1 MKALLLTA
9 PNTLNLTEI
18 EKPQVSK
25 GKVLVKMAFAPVNP
39 SDLSFLTGNYG
50 LKKEMPVVPGLEGSG
65 IVVEAGSGFLAKR
78 LLGKRVACAAPN
90 SGNGTWAEF
99 ILTDA
104 TKCVPLKEKVSL
116 EQGSMLFVNPLTA
129 LAFIDKS
136 KKNKADL
143 IVMNAGGSALAAMV
157 LELAKASGLTFL
169 SIVRS
174 AEGVKKLSEKCL
186 VLDSGSV
193 EFESELKAIGNKYK
207 RAIFFDAVGGG
218 DIPFRILNFLPERST
233 MVIYG
238 RLSLEKAILES
249 GIMIFKNY
257 FIEGFWLAKELANKS
272 ILRAL
277 LDTQKVQ
284 KLLSQGYET
293 NIAHTLP
300 IESFLDGIKEYQQNM
315 SAGKVLLKL

>member
-9 PNTLNLTEI
+9 PNTLNLTEV

-90 SGNGTWAEF
+90 TGNGTWAQF
-99 ILTDA
+99 MLTDA

-129 LAFIDKS
+129 LAFIDKA

-157 LELAKASGLTFL
+157 MELAKTIGITFL

-186 VLDSGSV
+186 VIDSGSV
-193 EFESELKAIGNKYK
+193 DFESELNAIGKKYN

-277 LDTQKVQ
+277 LDTRKVQ